1 MSTSGTCRIC
11 HGGCSLLSGS
21 DTPDSWGQL
30 SQKSRVLSMRKHM
43 STHVQGM
50 QEQAAGPIQQSQQ
63 VSSIPMLEPG
73 QADPCYVDIL
83 SRTLKSELKRPG
95 RERERERGE
104 GVRMGRVTH
113 PILSPPAPFR
123 ITHRKQASKQTNKQT
138 KTKQNVHMPTC
149 R

>member
-11 HGGCSLLSGS
+11 LGGCSLLSGS

-95 RERERERGE
+95 REEREIER
-104 GVRMGRVTH
+104 
-113 PILSPPAPFR
+113 
-123 ITHRKQASKQTNKQT
+123 
-138 KTKQNVHMPTC
+138 
-149 R
+149 